1 MTNPSLVTV
10 GRHALPGIL
19 QVDDSARG
27 IVLFAHGS
35 GSSRLSPRN
44 AHAAA
49 RLRKAGFGT
58 LLFDL
63 LTEYEALDRRKVF
76 DIPLLGARVA
86 DAVRWVLAQPGSGGL
101 PIGLFG
107 ASTGAAAALVCAAT
121 MPETVAAVV
130 SRGGRPDLAGP
141 WLADVR
147 APTLLIVG
155 AADTD
160 VLALNRQALAGLR
173 CAKRLDVIAGATHL
187 FEEGDTLDAALDAAA
202 GWFERYLGAC
212 DETVPCAAQIVTAGD
227 VAAAASA
234 RAGASAAASA
244 T

>member
-19 QVDDSARG
+19 HLDDSARG

-49 RLRKAGFGT
+49 RLRDAGFGT

-76 DIPLLGARVA
+76 DIPLLGSRVA

-121 MPETVAAVV
+121 MPDAVAAVV

-160 VLALNRQALAGLR
+160 VLALNRQALSGLR

-187 FEEGDTLDAALDAAA
+187 FDEGDTLDAALDAAA
-202 GWFERYLGAC
+202 GWFERYLGTS
-212 DETVPCAAQIVTAGD
+212 DEAAPAASQIVAAGGATR
-227 VAAAASA
+227 AA
-234 RAGASAAASA
+234 ASAAASA